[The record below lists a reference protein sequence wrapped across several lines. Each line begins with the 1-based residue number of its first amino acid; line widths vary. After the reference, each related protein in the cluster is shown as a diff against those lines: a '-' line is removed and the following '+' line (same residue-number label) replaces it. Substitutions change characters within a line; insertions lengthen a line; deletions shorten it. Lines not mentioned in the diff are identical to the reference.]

1 MILNHAITDAQSVA
15 SKWIPRELKNSFYVQ
30 ECKDDE
36 NSEADDAQQ
45 SDLLE
50 NDEFPG
56 GDKKQQTHYGL
67 YTNCEVFFS
76 TRNWSNDVLV
86 FRYLAAQ

>member
-15 SKWIPRELKNSFYVQ
+15 SKWIPRELKNYLYVQ
-30 ECKDDE
+30 ECIDDE

-50 NDEFPG
+50 NDEFSG
-56 GDKKQQTHYGL
+56 GEVDDTVQIQTKSFFNKKS
-67 YTNCEVFFS
+67 NFS
-76 TRNWSNDVLV
+76 
-86 FRYLAAQ
+86 